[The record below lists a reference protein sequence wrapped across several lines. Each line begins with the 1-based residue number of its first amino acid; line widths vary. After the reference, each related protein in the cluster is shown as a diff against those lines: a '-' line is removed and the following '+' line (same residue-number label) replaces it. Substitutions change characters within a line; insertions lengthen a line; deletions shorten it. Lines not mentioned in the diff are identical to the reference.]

1 MVLNRVGLL
10 WLVRTCTSLCSIK
23 TLEFIPFA
31 SPGSSLSGL
40 MMIHSVYVWVSIQQ
54 QTQKQ
59 MQVSGVLFLCSSLLP
74 RLTNSSCFGFLH
86 IKFCLPDS
94 LFMFYS
100 CSPPSSVNQS
110 MLPGSKSGYCAAY
123 QVGYSFRRVH
133 SPVLPVEEYLKTVVS
148 YNLSS
153 LLVAFQLEGKSTP
166 VSLA

>member
-1 MVLNRVGLL
+1 MCGL
-10 WLVRTCTSLCSIK
+10 V
-23 TLEFIPFA
+23 F
-31 SPGSSLSGL
+31 SSRLRE
-40 MMIHSVYVWVSIQQ
+40 
-54 QTQKQ
+54 KQ

-74 RLTNSSCFGFLH
+74 RLTNSSCFSFLH

-110 MLPGSKSGYCAAY
+110 MLPGSKSGYCAAAY
-123 QVGYSFRRVH
+123 QVGYSFRGVH
-133 SPVLPVEEYLKTVVS
+133 SPVLPVEEYLKTVIS

-166 VSLA
+166 VPLAWQNGSQWLLSIILLSLVI